1 MSILSSFCSCI
12 QVVRIENPCMVK
24 WLTNFFFVKYYVY
37 CLSECIHIMEM
48 IVAINNGSD
57 CVFEILAAF
66 DININY

>member
-24 WLTNFFFVKYYVY
+24 WLTYFFFVKCV
-37 CLSECIHIMEM
+37 SVCIHIMEI
-48 IVAINNGSD
+48 IVAINDGSD